1 MNKLRLLHDRIMVRP
16 IKEEMITPA
25 GIIILAGTQIDNYV
39 RGEVVGVGSGTKD
52 NDISVK
58 VGEKIL
64 YYAHHAGEEI
74 AINNES
80 FVIIRDK
87 DAIAVIE

>member
-1 MNKLRLLHDRIMVRP
+1 MVRP
-16 IKEEMITPA
+16 IKEETTTPA
-25 GIIILAGTQIDNYV
+25 GIIILAEIKTDNYL
-39 RGEVVGVGSGTKD
+39 RGEVIGVGSGTKD

-64 YYAHHAGEEI
+64 YHAHIGEEVVVGS
-74 AINNES
+74 ETLS
-80 FVIIRDK
+80 IIRDK